1 MFEIQIKR
9 KKEIKMAT
17 LTVNNTEYTLKFS
30 IMLDKVLNKL
40 IKVEDEQQK
49 EKLSGGISKVLPQ
62 LIEQDVEALV
72 QLWEAS
78 IKLQVKKGGPSQ
90 DELLEAID
98 ERMNAD
104 DDATTIFTEVFE
116 AIDDSAFSRNELAKF
131 KKNMLLVK
139 EMKQK
144 DEEEVQ
150 KTELMLKR
158 LAEGYKE
165 ITGQELFEEKAKA

>member
-1 MFEIQIKR
+1 
-9 KKEIKMAT
+9 MAT
-17 LTVNNTEYTLKFS
+17 LTVKDKEYTLKFS

-49 EKLSGGISKVLPQ
+49 DKLSGGISKVLPQ

-78 IKLQVKKGGPSQ
+78 IKLHVKKGPTQ
-90 DELLEAID
+90 DELLEALD

-104 DDATTIFTEVFE
+104 DDATVIFKEVFE
-116 AIDDSAFSRNELAKF
+116 AIDESAFSRNELAKF

-150 KTELMLKR
+150 KAELMLKR

-165 ITGQELFEEKAKA
+165 VTGRELFEEKQTA

>member
-1 MFEIQIKR
+1 
-9 KKEIKMAT
+9 MAT
-17 LTVNNTEYTLKFS
+17 LTVKDKEYTLKFS

-49 EKLSGGISKVLPQ
+49 DKLSGGISKVLPQ

-78 IKLQVKKGGPSQ
+78 IKLHVRKGPTQ
-90 DELLEAID
+90 DELLEALD

-104 DDATTIFTEVFE
+104 DDATVIFKEVFE
-116 AIDDSAFSRNELAKF
+116 AIDESAFSRNELAKF

-150 KTELMLKR
+150 KAELMLKR

-165 ITGQELFEEKAKA
+165 ITGHELFEEKQTA